1 MRLNVLINKVLFPP
15 FSAIVLNNANDLSSD
30 KVSMICASV
39 GKLPISSDYLISFL
53 SIDLV
58 LKTEQFCYT

>member
-1 MRLNVLINKVLFPP
+1 
-15 FSAIVLNNANDLSSD
+15 
-30 KVSMICASV
+30 MICASV

-58 LKTEQFCYT
+58 LKTE